1 MIAAISDLAAR
12 IRAFDAAIDQ
22 YGPMLAGVAIA
33 MTIAVMVLL
42 RPTTPNPPR
51 AVWGACLGIL
61 AGCVIVGARHELATM
76 AWSLLS

>member
-1 MIAAISDLAAR
+1 MIAAISDLAAKLQ
-12 IRAFDAAIDQ
+12 AFDASIDT

-33 MTIAVMVLL
+33 MTIGLIVLA
-42 RPTTPNPPR
+42 RPGTPSAPR

-61 AGCVIVGARHELATM
+61 AGCVIVGARHELADM